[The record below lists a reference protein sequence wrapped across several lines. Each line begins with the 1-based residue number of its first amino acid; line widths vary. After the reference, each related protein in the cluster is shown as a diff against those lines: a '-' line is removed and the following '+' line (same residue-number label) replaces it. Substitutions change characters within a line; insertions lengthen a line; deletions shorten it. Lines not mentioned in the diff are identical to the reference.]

1 MRLID
6 PSKGDYDAL
15 YQNFT
20 WAVPEDLNIADLVCD
35 RHANQPNQPA
45 LYYESN
51 DGSVSEFTFGQI
63 RRLSNQMANALEGLG
78 LTAGDRV
85 AIILPQC
92 PETAITHLACYKKAL
107 VALPLSILFGT
118 DALEY
123 RLKDSGAVAVI
134 TNTQRLDTILALKP
148 QLPNLRRIIGCRCG
162 DPKMEFWQLLE
173 TAPDQTERIG
183 TRADDPALLIYT
195 SGTTGPPKGALIA
208 HRAIIGNLPG
218 FEMSQD
224 FFPQPGDLFW
234 TPADWAWTGGLMDAL
249 LPTWYYGKPI
259 LAYDGGK
266 FDPEKA
272 AHLMGKYRVRNA
284 FIPPTAL
291 KMMRQVANLKER
303 FRLDMRSIMS
313 AGEAVGEELIQW
325 GRESFGVTIN
335 EMWGQTEF
343 NYLVGNCGAIMKVRP
358 GSMGKPYPGH
368 TVEIIDEEGHVLPA
382 GETGEFA
389 ARKGDPV
396 MFLGYWRNAEATRSK
411 FVGDWF
417 CTGDVGYRDEDGYLW
432 FVGRK
437 DDVISSAGYRIGP
450 GEIEDCL
457 LKHPAVLSAAVIGKP
472 DDLRGNIVKAFIVLS
487 HGYEPGEALRNEI
500 QAEVRQRLAAYEY
513 PREIEFI
520 DELPLTTTGKI
531 RRVELRRMELE
542 KAGMTKAPQ
551 EKSPA
556 DSGLPD
562 NPTAE

>member
-6 PSKGDYDAL
+6 PSSSSYDEL
-15 YQNFT
+15 YRNFH
-20 WAVPEDLNIADLVCD
+20 WNVPEELNIADMVCD
-35 RHANQPNQPA
+35 RHGDRLNQIA
-45 LYYESN
+45 LHHESN
-51 DGSVSEFTFGQI
+51 DGSTSTYTFGQI
-63 RRLSNQMANALEGLG
+63 KRLSNQLANALDELG

-85 AIILPQC
+85 AVILPQC

-123 RLKDSGAVAVI
+123 RLKDSGAAAVI
-134 TNTQRLDTILALKP
+134 TNTQRLETVKKVQR
-148 QLPNLRRIIGCRCG
+148 QLPDLRHIIGCGCG
-162 DPKMEFWQLLE
+162 DPIMEFWRLLE
-173 TAPDQTERIG
+173 KGSDRLNRVR

-195 SGTTGPPKGALIA
+195 SGTTGPPKGAQIA
-208 HRAIIGNLPG
+208 HRAIIGNLTG
-218 FEMSQD
+218 FEMSHD
-224 FFPQPGDLFW
+224 FFPQPEDLFW
-234 TPADWAWTGGLMDAL
+234 TPADWAWTGGLWDAL
-249 LPTWYYGKPI
+249 LPSWYYGKPV

-272 AHLMGKYRVRNA
+272 AHLIEKYRVRNA

-291 KMMRQVANLKER
+291 KMMRQIPNLRER
-303 FRLDMRSIMS
+303 FNLNMRSIMS
-313 AGEAVGEELIQW
+313 AGEAVGEELIHW
-325 GRESFGVTIN
+325 GREVLGLTIN

-343 NYLVGNCGAIMKVRP
+343 NYLVGNCAAAMEVRP

-368 TVEIIDEEGHVLPA
+368 TVEIIDDDGNVLPA

-389 ARKGDPV
+389 AHRSDPV
-396 MFLGYWRNAEATRSK
+396 MFLGYWNNPQATHSK

-417 CTGDVGYRDEDGYLW
+417 CTGDVGYRDKDGYLW

-457 LKHPAVLSAAVIGKP
+457 LKHPAVLSAAVIGRP
-472 DDLRGNIVKAFIVLS
+472 DELRGNIVKAFIVLG
-487 HGYEPGEALRNEI
+487 HGYKPNDELRDEI
-500 QAEVRQRLAAYEY
+500 QNDVRQRLAAYEY

-531 RRVELRRMELE
+531 RRVELRRRELE
-542 KAGMTKAPQ
+542 KTGNQGAR
-551 EKSPA
+551 
-556 DSGLPD
+556 
-562 NPTAE
+562 